1 MNADEQES
9 PTPNAE
15 EPSENRTSVLRGS
28 FTMGLATLIAMAA
41 SLLITL
47 LVAHLL
53 GPDVKGQLTLLQTIP
68 LIAALILSFG
78 FEGANAYFVGRHG
91 RSPRDAVADSLALTA
106 GVSIVGIPVIAVIMR
121 EFMPAL
127 AGVELTTILLASA
140 TLPLIVVTSLVSG
153 VLTGQGRITGQAV
166 AIILASV
173 LFAVYALILL
183 FLDRFDLHSL
193 TVATLISAVTGVIIS
208 LVATGVMSLTCP
220 SLSRMREQLS
230 YAGRQHVQTVA
241 GFLEMRQDLLFLG
254 VLASPAAVGIYSI
267 GVSFAELAFYA
278 PAAIAAALTA
288 RTLQEDAP
296 TGAEISARI
305 TRLLVAILAVMS
317 IVLVVVAEPLVV
329 LVFGEQFAPASIVI
343 AILIPSIT
351 LWGVASQ
358 PAAYLSAHGVLFP
371 KLSIFTL
378 ILNLVLNIAM
388 IPPLG
393 ILGAAI
399 ATAISYAVS
408 GFYIIGVFMQ
418 RTGIPLSGL
427 LLMNGEDVRYAY
439 SAVRGL
445 ISRKGR
451 EQPTEG

>member
-1 MNADEQES
+1 MNTDEQQS
-9 PTPNAE
+9 PTHDAE
-15 EPSENRTSVLRGS
+15 EPSERRTSVLGGS
-28 FTMGLATLIAMAA
+28 FTMGLATLIALAA
-41 SLLITL
+41 SVVVTL
-47 LVAHLL
+47 LVARLL
-53 GPDVKGQLTLLQTIP
+53 GPEVKGQLTLLQTIP

-91 RSPRDAVADSLALTA
+91 RSPRYAVTDSLALTA
-106 GVSIVGIPVIAVIMR
+106 GVSIVGVPVIAVIMS

-127 AGVELTTILLASA
+127 SEVDLTTILLASA

-166 AIILASV
+166 SMILASI
-173 LFAVYALILL
+173 LFCGYALIVL
-183 FLDRFDLHSL
+183 FLDSFDLQSL
-193 TVATLISAVTGVIIS
+193 IVATLASAVTGVIIS
-208 LVATGVMSLTCP
+208 LVATGVMSLTRP

-230 YAGRQHVQTVA
+230 YAGRNHIQTVA
-241 GFLEMRQDLLFLG
+241 GFLEMRQDLVLLG
-254 VLASPAAVGIYSI
+254 ILGSTAGVGVYSI

-278 PAAIAAALTA
+278 PAAIAGALTA
-288 RTLQEDAP
+288 RTLQEDAA
-296 TGAEISARI
+296 TGAEITARI

-317 IVLVVVAEPLVV
+317 IALVVIAEPLVT
-329 LVFGEQFAPASIVI
+329 LVFGEQFARASIVI
-343 AILIPSIT
+343 AILVPSIT

-378 ILNLVLNIAM
+378 ILNLVLNVAM
-388 IPPLG
+388 IPTLG

-399 ATAISYAVS
+399 ATALSYSVS
-408 GFYIIGVFMQ
+408 TFYVIGVFMR
-418 RTGIPLSGL
+418 RTGVPLSGL
-427 LLMNGEDVRYAY
+427 ILPRGEDVRYAY

-451 EQPTEG
+451 EQQTDA

>member
-1 MNADEQES
+1 
-9 PTPNAE
+9 
-15 EPSENRTSVLRGS
+15 LGGS
-28 FTMGLATLIAMAA
+28 FTMGLATLIALAA
-41 SLLITL
+41 SVVVTL
-47 LVAHLL
+47 LVARLL
-53 GPDVKGQLTLLQTIP
+53 GPEVKGQLTLLQTIP

-91 RSPRDAVADSLALTA
+91 RSPRYAVTDSLALTA
-106 GVSIVGIPVIAVIMR
+106 GVSIVGVPVIAVIMS

-127 AGVELTTILLASA
+127 SEVDLTTILLASA

-166 AIILASV
+166 SMILASI
-173 LFAVYALILL
+173 LFCGYALIVL
-183 FLDRFDLHSL
+183 FLDSFDLQSL
-193 TVATLISAVTGVIIS
+193 IVATLASAVTGVIIS
-208 LVATGVMSLTCP
+208 LVATGVMSLTRP

-230 YAGRQHVQTVA
+230 YAGRNHIQTVA
-241 GFLEMRQDLLFLG
+241 GFLEMRQDLVLLG
-254 VLASPAAVGIYSI
+254 ILGSTAGVGVYSI

-278 PAAIAAALTA
+278 PAAIAGALTA
-288 RTLQEDAP
+288 RTLQEDAA
-296 TGAEISARI
+296 TGAEITARI

-317 IVLVVVAEPLVV
+317 IALVVIAEPLVT
-329 LVFGEQFAPASIVI
+329 LVFGEQFARASIVI
-343 AILIPSIT
+343 AILVPSIT

-378 ILNLVLNIAM
+378 ILNLVLNVAM
-388 IPPLG
+388 IPTLG

-399 ATAISYAVS
+399 ATALSYSVS
-408 GFYIIGVFMQ
+408 TFYVIGVFMR
-418 RTGIPLSGL
+418 RTGVPLSGL
-427 LLMNGEDVRYAY
+427 ILPRGEDVRYAY

-451 EQPTEG
+451 EQQTDA

>member
-1 MNADEQES
+1 MG
-9 PTPNAE
+9 
-15 EPSENRTSVLRGS
+15 GS
-28 FTMGLATLIAMAA
+28 FTMGLATLIALAA
-41 SLLITL
+41 SVVVTL
-47 LVAHLL
+47 LVARLL
-53 GPDVKGQLTLLQTIP
+53 GPEVKGQLTLLQTIP

-91 RSPRDAVADSLALTA
+91 RSPRYAVTDSLALTA
-106 GVSIVGIPVIAVIMR
+106 GVSIVGVPVIAVIMS

-127 AGVELTTILLASA
+127 SEVDLTTILLASA

-166 AIILASV
+166 SMILASI
-173 LFAVYALILL
+173 LFCGYALIVL
-183 FLDRFDLHSL
+183 FLDSFDLQSL
-193 TVATLISAVTGVIIS
+193 IVATLASAVTGVIIS
-208 LVATGVMSLTCP
+208 LVATGVMSLTRP

-230 YAGRQHVQTVA
+230 YAGRNHIQTVA
-241 GFLEMRQDLLFLG
+241 GFLEMRQDLVLLG
-254 VLASPAAVGIYSI
+254 ILGSTAGVGVYSI

-278 PAAIAAALTA
+278 PAAIAGALTA
-288 RTLQEDAP
+288 RTLQEDAA
-296 TGAEISARI
+296 TGAEITARI

-317 IVLVVVAEPLVV
+317 IALVVIAEPLVT
-329 LVFGEQFAPASIVI
+329 LVFGEQFARASIVI
-343 AILIPSIT
+343 AILVPSIT

-378 ILNLVLNIAM
+378 ILNLVLNVAM
-388 IPPLG
+388 IPTLG

-399 ATAISYAVS
+399 ATALSYSVS
-408 GFYIIGVFMQ
+408 TFYVIGVFMR
-418 RTGIPLSGL
+418 RTGVPLSGL
-427 LLMNGEDVRYAY
+427 ILPRGEDVRYAY

-451 EQPTEG
+451 EQQTDA